1 MNVVRRAPNGHLL
14 PGSPSLNPGGRPRGA
29 IMEVRERLQPY
40 TEEFIQALVGLVR
53 SEDEAVRLSAV
64 REFMDRLLGKP
75 PVAVDQTV
83 AKFDVGASIQA
94 LYLSAVEQAN
104 KPAEPKTIQG
114 SGAIDITPTPPVA
127 VPALAPPAQ
136 DEADQDE
143 W

>member
-1 MNVVRRAPNGHLL
+1 MSGPVVKRAPNGHLL
-14 PGSPSLNPGGRPRGA
+14 PGSVLNPGGRPRGA

-53 SEDEAVRLSAV
+53 SEDAAVRLSAV

-83 AKFDVGASIQA
+83 AKIDVGASIQA
-94 LYLSAVEQAN
+94 LYLSVVEQAN
-104 KPAEPKTIQG
+104 KPAEPKTIEG
-114 SGAIDITPTPPVA
+114 GGVIDITPPA
-127 VPALAPPAQ
+127 AMPALTPSAQ